1 MALRFKRCFGSG
13 TAKFGVTGGN
23 RQAITVHM
31 TEDLITTVEGKA
43 ARLRL
48 NRPKALHALT
58 AAMCEAAIEALLAWR
73 ENPAVEVVLID
84 HAEGRGFCA
93 GGDIRMLA
101 ESGATDGV
109 KAREFF
115 HTEYRLNHLLF
126 TYAKSTVAF
135 MDGITMGG
143 GVGLSLPCK
152 YRVATEH
159 TRFAMPETGIGL
171 FPDVGGGWYL
181 SRLPGRAG
189 QFLALTGA
197 RIDGAECLAL
207 GLATHYLSSEA
218 LEEVKAKIA
227 ADPQSIEAILDEASV
242 EPPEARIMGNLEKI
256 DRLFAS
262 DRYEDI
268 LAALAADGSEWAQ
281 KELATLHTKS
291 PQTCKVSLYL
301 LAQGARQTDFAEE
314 MVVEYRVGAHVVQR
328 HDFLEG
334 VRAVI
339 VDKDND
345 PKWNPAT
352 AEDVSDHLIDQ
363 IFAPLNADE
372 EWTPLSF

>member
-1 MALRFKRCFGSG
+1 
-13 TAKFGVTGGN
+13 
-23 RQAITVHM
+23 M
-31 TEDLITTVEGKA
+31 TNEILSPIEGKA

-58 AAMCEAAIEALLAWR
+58 TAMCEASIEALLKWH
-73 ENPAVEVVLID
+73 EDPAVEAVLID

-101 ESGATDGV
+101 ESGAGDGV
-109 KAREFF
+109 EAREFF
-115 HTEYRLNHLLF
+115 HTEYQLNHLLF
-126 TYAKSTVAF
+126 TYAKPTIAF

-152 YRVATEH
+152 YRVATEY

-207 GLATHYLSSEA
+207 GLATHYVPSEA
-218 LEEVKAKIA
+218 LEDVKAKIV
-227 ADPQSIEAILDEASV
+227 ADPQAIEVILDDASV
-242 EPPEARIMGNLEKI
+242 EPPEARITGNLEKI

-268 LAALAADGSEWAQ
+268 LAALETDGSEWAQ
-281 KELATLHTKS
+281 KELTTLHTKS

-314 MVVEYRVGAHVVQR
+314 MLVEYRVGAHVVQR

-339 VDKDND
+339 VDKDNT
-345 PKWNPAT
+345 PQWNPAT
-352 AEDVSDHLIDQ
+352 AEDVTDHLIDQ
-363 IFAPLNADE
+363 IFAPLSDNE
-372 EWTPLSF
+372 EWTPLR